1 MTERSMGN
9 ITVYGFPVS
18 TFVNIVRLV
27 LTEKGVPF
35 TFCDLEAEMGS
46 PRHLALH
53 PFNRVP
59 IFDHDGF
66 VLYETAA
73 IAAYVDDAF
82 DGPPLQPDDPRARA
96 RMNRWISALNSYYYP
111 YIAYHLSHERLI
123 YPVLGIAPDEKVVA
137 AALPKIATGL
147 DVMEND
153 LDPGRKFLVND
164 RPTLADFFM
173 LPTMTSLSLTPEGQ
187 QMLNGKPRIAAWRA
201 AMEALPSVMAV
212 RAMVMPHLGKPVEHA
227 RRWVADHRPRY

>member
-1 MTERSMGN
+1 
-9 ITVYGFPVS
+9 
-18 TFVNIVRLV
+18 
-27 LTEKGVPF
+27 
-35 TFCDLEAEMGS
+35 
-46 PRHLALH
+46 
-53 PFNRVP
+53 
-59 IFDHDGF
+59 
-66 VLYETAA
+66 
-73 IAAYVDDAF
+73 
-82 DGPPLQPDDPRARA
+82 
-96 RMNRWISALNSYYYP
+96 MNRWISSLNNYYYP

-137 AALPKIATGL
+137 AALPKIAIGL

-187 QMLNGKPRIAAWRA
+187 QMLSSKPRIAAWRA

-212 RAMVMPHLGKPVEHA
+212 RAMVMPHQSESPSSTPADGWSIIGRDTWGS
-227 RRWVADHRPRY
+227 RRLIVTER